1 VDDDLESL
9 VDCGTYCNEEALG
22 TVGVAPRLHKDIQHN
37 AVLID
42 NTPKIVFDTLD
53 LDDSRGATYSGL
65 WPTTSQAIG
74 EIRTSCTSAV
84 LSRRCRQ
91 RRAQPGSA

>member
-1 VDDDLESL
+1 MDDDLESL

-22 TVGVAPRLHKDIQHN
+22 SVGVASRLHKDIQHN

-53 LDDSRGATYSGL
+53 LDDSRGATYFRPVADDVAGN
-65 WPTTSQAIG
+65 
-74 EIRTSCTSAV
+74 
-84 LSRRCRQ
+84 RRNPNFLHQ
-91 RRAQPGSA
+91 RSIVS